1 MAVSQRSRD
10 DDVHQIG
17 VAPRRGACA
26 LLIEVFER
34 GKTLDEALRTC
45 ADFTSLEGHDRA
57 FARAIA
63 SAAIRRRGALEF
75 VVSKFLQK
83 PLPENAPWARI
94 ILLAGAAELLLLST
108 PDYAAVNAAVA
119 LANGRAR
126 PFAKLINAVLRRVA
140 EKGPAMIAAT
150 PADVELPLWLW
161 TRWRAAFGND
171 VAASLAQA
179 HKDQPSIDLT
189 IAKPA
194 DAEAWAAKLGG
205 AIIAPGS
212 VRLPAQHE
220 DITALEGFEDG
231 AWWVQ
236 DCAATLPAK
245 LFGDLAGK
253 RVLDLCAAPGGKT
266 MQLAAAGA
274 HVTAV
279 DRSGKRLEQVSD
291 NLTRTKLQADV
302 VEADGA
308 AVQFE
313 ELFDAVLVDAP
324 CTATGTL
331 RRHPE
336 AAWIKSPE
344 DVAALQKTQLR
355 LLRHAI
361 SLTKPGGTIVYCV
374 CSLEPEEGPD
384 IAAQILAGG
393 GVERSAIE
401 AGEAGPFAEGL
412 LPEGDLRVFPFM
424 LAEQGGCDGF
434 YMTRLKRV

>member
-10 DDVHQIG
+10 DDAHQIG

-34 GKTLDEALRTC
+34 RKTLDEAMRAC
-45 ADFTSLEGHDRA
+45 ADFTSLQGHDRA

-63 SAAIRRRGALEF
+63 SIAIRRRGALEF
-75 VVSKFLQK
+75 VVSQFLQK
-83 PLPENAPWARI
+83 PLPESASWARI

-126 PFAKLINAVLRRVA
+126 PFAKLINAVLRKLA
-140 EKGPAMIAAT
+140 EKGPGMIAAT

-161 TRWRAAFGND
+161 TRWRAAFGNEI
-171 VAASLAQA
+171 AAQLAKA
-179 HKDQPSIDLT
+179 HKNQPSIDLT
-189 IAKPA
+189 IANP
-194 DAEAWAAKLGG
+194 AEAEVWAAKLGG
-205 AIIAPGS
+205 AIITPGS
-212 VRLPAQHE
+212 VRLPPEHE
-220 DITALEGFEDG
+220 DITTLEGFEDG

-236 DCAATLPAK
+236 DCAATLPAR
-245 LFGDLAGK
+245 LFGDPAGM
-253 RVLDLCAAPGGKT
+253 RILDLCAAPGGKT

-274 HVTAV
+274 IVTAV
-279 DRSGKRLEQVSD
+279 DRSGKRLEQVTE
-291 NLTRTKLQADV
+291 NLARTKLQADI

-308 AVQFE
+308 VVRFD

-344 DVAALQKTQLR
+344 DVAALQKTQAR

-361 SLTKPGGTIVYCV
+361 SLTRPGGTIVYCV

-384 IAAQILAGG
+384 VAAQVLAGG
-393 GVERSAIE
+393 AVERSAISAE
-401 AGEAGPFAEGL
+401 DAGPFAECL
-412 LPEGDLRVFPFM
+412 LPDGDLRVFPFM

-434 YMTRLKRV
+434 YMVRLKRV